1 MGILKSCK
9 PRKEVLKGDLDDA
22 IFAADF
28 GDLIAN
34 KAPKVYGD
42 AKTFFQNT
50 HPAKQLCK
58 VIEAVFDRL
67 ADPKEVGATIRLST
81 GFGGGKTHTLMALW
95 HLAKNIDDP
104 GMGTDLLPAAGRPKK
119 VTSIAIDAGK
129 AGVPLFSA
137 HGNLKLHSLWGE
149 LFFQLGGEKAVKAL
163 GEADDPEGSPSE
175 GQISSIFPSG
185 PVLILLDE
193 IVVYMAQLSDRGQG
207 NLLGFMSK
215 LASVVSKRK
224 QTVLVVTDPA
234 DQRIYAKEA
243 SKIGDSLTKA
253 AVKLDDMFSRK
264 MTDFDPIGA
273 ESAQVIVRR
282 LFESVDTAAAQ
293 GASATYH
300 ALFERVARESPGSI
314 PPYATSADYAKRIVE
329 CYPLHPRLLD
339 TAQGRLGALQEFH
352 KSRGTLRLFARIL
365 RTIWESKEDLELIS
379 SGDMDWS
386 SDRIQADL
394 LQRLNRDNFKAAISS
409 DIERHA
415 RELDGESARGIHVRV
430 ASALLLESIPM
441 QSNSGFEPADLTLA
455 VLRPEEA
462 GPEPAEALDRLVGV
476 CWHTYPIPGGRGWQF
491 RYEPN
496 VIKQIEERMGDIPI
510 EDAKSRVIAEAQ
522 GYFSGPG
529 FKLAPWPTSARQV
542 PESSELQLV
551 LCENEKIAKSVCA
564 YVDDTDPNAPTPRR
578 FQNAILAITATPS
591 AFNTALDCAQRLL
604 AAEAIERDHKTGES
618 NKLVRDQM
626 KRIMPELQKKFRIQT
641 CRAFDRIVLA
651 GGSSYPIE
659 EQFQVPDEQV
669 MQRAHGQS
677 CVRKFLEN
685 KGLIYQSGD
694 ALDVSRFMKDVLPG
708 TTPIPDKPDTYTAR
722 AIHERFLGAPGLRL
736 IPDGGIVRQTI
747 LKAVAEGKIIVRLPD
762 GRVYDNKGCVEGQEG
777 KRRRVPGALTTLSLD
792 DTVLVTKAGS
802 NCALL
807 WTKEEVKEEAFKEG
821 KEDYIPKLP
830 RPADRVTAT
839 TWEKIVEYAAE
850 RPLLNL
856 SLMATKPSA
865 ATLLSSIAQPLGPD
879 SLTLSVT
886 VSGSLKEGG
895 TINFAVSDL
904 KLNHPA
910 KPLNIAQ
917 VLFNAIGEGAT
928 YEASLS
934 LDFGPAGRTGL
945 EDQLRDLV
953 ENVPEGVISQAN
965 FGKPTGADK

>member
-28 GDLIAN
+28 GDLIAD

-42 AKTFFQNT
+42 PKTFFQKT

-58 VIEAVFDRL
+58 VIESVFDRL
-67 ADPKEVGATIRLST
+67 ADPKEGGATIRLST

-185 PVLILLDE
+185 PILILLDE

-365 RTIWESKEDLELIS
+365 RTIWESKEDLELI
-379 SGDMDWS
+379 
-386 SDRIQADL
+386 
-394 LQRLNRDNFKAAISS
+394 
-409 DIERHA
+409 
-415 RELDGESARGIHVRV
+415 
-430 ASALLLESIPM
+430 
-441 QSNSGFEPADLTLA
+441 
-455 VLRPEEA
+455 
-462 GPEPAEALDRLVGV
+462 
-476 CWHTYPIPGGRGWQF
+476 
-491 RYEPN
+491 
-496 VIKQIEERMGDIPI
+496 
-510 EDAKSRVIAEAQ
+510 
-522 GYFSGPG
+522 
-529 FKLAPWPTSARQV
+529 
-542 PESSELQLV
+542 
-551 LCENEKIAKSVCA
+551 
-564 YVDDTDPNAPTPRR
+564 
-578 FQNAILAITATPS
+578 
-591 AFNTALDCAQRLL
+591 
-604 AAEAIERDHKTGES
+604 
-618 NKLVRDQM
+618 
-626 KRIMPELQKKFRIQT
+626 
-641 CRAFDRIVLA
+641 
-651 GGSSYPIE
+651 
-659 EQFQVPDEQV
+659 
-669 MQRAHGQS
+669 
-677 CVRKFLEN
+677 
-685 KGLIYQSGD
+685 
-694 ALDVSRFMKDVLPG
+694 
-708 TTPIPDKPDTYTAR
+708 
-722 AIHERFLGAPGLRL
+722 
-736 IPDGGIVRQTI
+736 
-747 LKAVAEGKIIVRLPD
+747 
-762 GRVYDNKGCVEGQEG
+762 
-777 KRRRVPGALTTLSLD
+777 
-792 DTVLVTKAGS
+792 
-802 NCALL
+802 
-807 WTKEEVKEEAFKEG
+807 
-821 KEDYIPKLP
+821 
-830 RPADRVTAT
+830 
-839 TWEKIVEYAAE
+839 
-850 RPLLNL
+850 
-856 SLMATKPSA
+856 
-865 ATLLSSIAQPLGPD
+865 
-879 SLTLSVT
+879 
-886 VSGSLKEGG
+886 
-895 TINFAVSDL
+895 
-904 KLNHPA
+904 
-910 KPLNIAQ
+910 
-917 VLFNAIGEGAT
+917 
-928 YEASLS
+928 
-934 LDFGPAGRTGL
+934 
-945 EDQLRDLV
+945 
-953 ENVPEGVISQAN
+953 
-965 FGKPTGADK
+965 